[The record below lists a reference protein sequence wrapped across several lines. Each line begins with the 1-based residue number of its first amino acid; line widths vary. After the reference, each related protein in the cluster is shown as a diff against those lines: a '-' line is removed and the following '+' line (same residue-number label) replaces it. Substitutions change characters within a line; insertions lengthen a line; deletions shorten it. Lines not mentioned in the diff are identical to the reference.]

1 VIIFIIPKNSGL
13 EKARELVKKFEYKEI
28 LEVRGEDVP
37 LFVSDLLKQGKNVIG
52 ITGEDLYRE
61 FLLKNKDNNIVVLE
75 TIDWQDSKCLFGK
88 PTLCLLGPKS
98 KQIENMPKKLRICIN
113 RKYQRFTN
121 KYCINKL
128 VSQGYEVEKIYVS
141 GASEEM
147 FSRELVDLVVD
158 IVYSGKSAE
167 DAGMEVFEKL
177 FCSDIVIIGG
187 KNEISK

>member
-1 VIIFIIPKNSGL
+1 MIIFIIPKNSGL

>member
-13 EKARELVKKFEYKEI
+13 EKARELVKEFEYKEI
-28 LEVRGEDVP
+28 LEVRGEDIP
-37 LFVSDLLKQGKNVIG
+37 LFVSDLSKQGKNVIG

-61 FLLKNKDNNIVVLE
+61 FLLKNRDNNLSVLRVVN
-75 TIDWQDSKCLFGK
+75 WQDSKCLFGK
-88 PTLCLLGPKS
+88 PTLCLLGPKN
-98 KQIENMPKKLRICIN
+98 KQLENLPKKLRICIN

-128 VSQGYEVEKIYVS
+128 VSRGYEIEKIYVS

-147 FSRELVDLVVD
+147 FQKKMVDLVVD

-167 DAGMEVFEKL
+167 KVGLEVYDKL
-177 FCSDIVIIGG
+177 FCSDIVVIGG
-187 KNEISK
+187 KNEIS